1 MNGSQRAVLW
11 IGLILVAFNLV
22 RRWSDIAGVIFSGAA
37 GSGGVSSSNPNSG
50 GISVV
55 PGIGAPNSPNGVTI
69 PFGGFPITIP
79 IPSGINSPISS
90 QQQQISGAVAN
101 RSPTGTVSGSRL

>member
-22 RRWSDIAGVIFSGAA
+22 RRWPEIAGVIFSGAG
-37 GSGGVSSSNPNSG
+37 GSGVSSSNPNSG
-50 GISVV
+50 GISTV

-90 QQQQISGAVAN
+90 REQQVGNAVAG